1 MTGFSL
7 PRVMVLATGGTI
19 AGVQNH
25 GTSYS
30 AGQLTAEALLSVLP
44 DMSGVADLS
53 AEQLANVGSQSI
65 TYAIWCDILRRV
77 AEIVRNDQADAVVIT
92 HGTDTMEETAYFL
105 QLALPANLPVILTG
119 AMRPANAWGAD
130 GPRNLFDA
138 IRVAAASV
146 SVRNGVGIVMNGH
159 IHDARYVQKKSCEGL
174 DAFESREAGP
184 IGRVDAQKI
193 VWFVAPAEK
202 KYAAGS
208 ALALSEPVN
217 DQPPH
222 VPVWYASAIPDEITL
237 DAILHTNPQGII
249 VAGVGNGNMPQSVVS
264 RLQQA
269 ASQGLVVVRTSR
281 CSAGFVTRNLEIN
294 DDACGFIVA
303 HDLNPQKAR
312 VLLMLA
318 LQKTNKPARIQEFF
332 NKY

>member
-1 MTGFSL
+1 MTGYSL

-19 AGVQNH
+19 AGVQH
-25 GTSYS
+25 QGSSYS

-53 AEQLANVGSQSI
+53 AEQLANVGSQSM
-65 TYAIWCDILRRV
+65 TYNIWCDIARRV
-77 AEIVRNDQADAVVIT
+77 TEIVQNDQADAVVIT

-105 QLALPANLPVILTG
+105 RLALPVNLPVIVTG

-130 GPRNLFDA
+130 GPRNLSDA

-159 IHDARYVQKKSCEGL
+159 IHDARYVHKKSCEGL

-193 VWFVAPAEK
+193 VWFAAPAEK
-202 KYAAGS
+202 KHAVG
-208 ALALSEPVN
+208 LALSEFVN

-222 VPVWYASAIPDEITL
+222 VPIWYASAIPDEITL

-249 VAGVGNGNMPQSVVS
+249 VAGVGNGNMPESVVS

-294 DDACGFIVA
+294 DDVCGFIVA